1 MASDTTAPSPPPEE
15 SADRDAVDVAMELA
29 AAQGW
34 AGLTLADIAQ
44 AAGLPLSDML
54 RRYPTKLAL
63 LDEFQRRMDQQ
74 MLPGPDEDAA
84 GDSPRD
90 RLFAVIMR
98 RFDALAPH
106 RQALVAIWR
115 DTRRDPLALC
125 AGLKGLERS
134 LMWMLEA
141 AGLDSGGLAGI
152 ARRKGLGLIYLD
164 VLKTWRDDDS
174 ADMAKT
180 MAALDKRLKRAEA
193 FASRWQGRR
202 AAA

>member
-1 MASDTTAPSPPPEE
+1 MASSDAPTSSEE
-15 SADRDAVDVAMELA
+15 TVGRDAVDAAMDLA

-44 AAGLPLSDML
+44 AAGLPLSEML
-54 RRYPTKLAL
+54 RRYPSKIAL

-74 MLPGPDEDAA
+74 MLPGPEEDAA

-98 RFDALAPH
+98 RFDAMAPH
-106 RQALVAIWR
+106 RQALTAIWR

-193 FASRWQGRR
+193 FASRWQARR
-202 AAA
+202 AA

>member
-1 MASDTTAPSPPPEE
+1 MASDAPTSSEE
-15 SADRDAVDVAMELA
+15 TVGRDAVDAAMDLA

-44 AAGLPLSDML
+44 AAGLPLSEML
-54 RRYPTKLAL
+54 RRYPSKIAL

-74 MLPGPDEDAA
+74 MLPGPEEDAA
-84 GDSPRD
+84 GDGPRD

-98 RFDALAPH
+98 RFDAMAPH
-106 RQALVAIWR
+106 RQALTAIWR

-141 AGLDSGGLAGI
+141 SGLDSGGLAGI

-193 FASRWQGRR
+193 FASRWQARR
-202 AAA
+202 AA